1 MHSLRGLADLPTFSA
16 MPLPDAT
23 GRGIRVA
30 VIDSGIHA
38 THPHVGDVACG
49 VAVGP
54 DGTLSDDF
62 TDRLGH
68 GTAVA
73 AAIREKAPNAQ
84 LYAVKVFDH
93 SLSTTIDRL
102 VRGIAW
108 AIEARVHIINLS
120 LGTPQAAH
128 AAVLTECIAA
138 ASVRGTLIVAA
149 QDDDGTRYY
158 PGSLPG
164 VIPVRVDWTCPRDTY
179 RLAQFAIGVTFLA
192 SGYPRPIPGV
202 PPAQNLKG
210 ISFAV
215 ANVSGFVARVCE
227 REPRRSVDDVIT
239 AAAHYQ
245 PAACPSLR
253 RSDAAQ

>member
-1 MHSLRGLADLPTFSA
+1 MHSRRNLVGSSVSSG
-16 MPLPDAT
+16 MPLREPT

-38 THPHVGDVACG
+38 GHPHVGDVAG
-49 VAVGP
+49 GIAVQPG
-54 DGTLSDDF
+54 GTLSDDF

-73 AAIREKAPNAQ
+73 AAIREKAVDVE
-84 LYAVKVFDH
+84 LYAVKIFDR

-102 VRGIAW
+102 VRAIAW
-108 AIEARVHIINLS
+108 AVEQRVHVINLS
-120 LGTPQAAH
+120 LGTPREAH
-128 AAVLTECIAA
+128 AEVLA
-138 ASVRGTLIVAA
+138 ASVADACVRGTLIVAA

-164 VIPVRVDWTCPRDTY
+164 VISVRLDWTCPRDTY
-179 RLAQFAIGVTFLA
+179 RLVESATGVTYLA

-215 ANVSGFVARVCE
+215 ANVCGLIARSL
-227 REPRRSVDDVIT
+227 SVDLQRIE
-239 AAAHYQ
+239 HREIERGQ
-245 PAACPSLR
+245 S
-253 RSDAAQ
+253 SDANAR